1 MKEIFIQNFLLSLG
15 KGENFGIVFS
25 QDFLLLIITLPLLS
39 LLFIYTCSF
48 LGNVRLYNFSLFSS
62 VISFLLSLVL

>member
-1 MKEIFIQNFLLSLG
+1 MKEMFLQTFLLSLG

-39 LLFIYTCSF
+39 LLYIYSCSF

-62 VISFLLSLVL
+62 VISFLLSLML

>member
-1 MKEIFIQNFLLSLG
+1 MKELFIQNFLLSLG
-15 KGENFGIVFS
+15 KGESFGIIFS

-39 LLFIYTCSF
+39 LLYIYTCSF

-62 VISFLLSLVL
+62 VISFLLSLIL